1 MLHTIRIVCVI
12 GSVFAGTALAQDRQV
27 VTDPTPLPGLPFSAA
42 IRSGSLIFVS
52 GQIGNV
58 PGTRTIVPGGV
69 AAETR
74 QAMENIRRI
83 LEAAGSSMSRV
94 VKCTV
99 FLADIADY
107 GAMNEVYATFFP
119 VDPPARSTLSSPG
132 LALGAR
138 TEVECIAVAGPGHGR

>member
-1 MLHTIRIVCVI
+1 MMSRSVRISALI
-12 GSVFAGTALAQDRQV
+12 FAVLAAHVSAQERQV
-27 VTDPTPLPGLPFSAA
+27 VADPTPLPGLPFSPA
-42 IRSGSLIFVS
+42 IRTGNLIFVS

-58 PGTRTIVPGGV
+58 PGTRTLVSGGV

-74 QAMENIRRI
+74 QAMENIRRV

-107 GAMNEVYATFFP
+107 SAMNQVYATFFP
-119 VDPPARSTLSSPG
+119 IDPPARSTLSSPG
-132 LALGAR
+132 LAMGAR
-138 TEVECIAVAGPGHGR
+138 IEVECIAVSGGS

>member
-1 MLHTIRIVCVI
+1 MMSRSVRISALI
-12 GSVFAGTALAQDRQV
+12 FAVLAAHVSAQERQV
-27 VTDPTPLPGLPFSAA
+27 VADPTPLTGLPFSAA
-42 IRSGSLIFVS
+42 IRSGNLIFVS

-58 PGTRTIVPGGV
+58 PGTRTLVPGGV

-74 QAMENIRRI
+74 QAMENIRRV

-107 GAMNEVYATFFP
+107 SAINQVYATFFP
-119 VDPPARSTLSSPG
+119 DDPPARSTLSSPG
-132 LALGAR
+132 LAMGAR
-138 TEVECIAVAGPGHGR
+138 IEVECIAVSGRS